1 MTAGAPPPMT
11 RALVRRRLGGALAR
25 LTALWRRAPRT
36 ASTVFLSACEGQ
48 VRRDVWKWLRKS
60 LARCIF
66 GHGHA
71 DPQPLDVVLVEAR
84 VRLVDVRAA
93 LVGQPRAEGGHPAL
107 ARDNPATYGLRRK
120 SGLNQ

>member
-1 MTAGAPPPMT
+1 MT
-11 RALVRRRLGGALAR
+11 RALVRRPRGGALAR

-36 ASTVFLSACEGQ
+36 GSTVFLSACEGQ

-71 DPQPLDVVLVEAR
+71 DVQRLDVVLVEPR
-84 VRLVDVRAA
+84 VRLLDVRVA
-93 LVGQPRAEGGHPAL
+93 LVGQRRAEGGHPSMGVDYRA
-107 ARDNPATYGLRRK
+107 P
-120 SGLNQ
+120 